1 MIRRPPRSTL
11 FPYTTLFRSTPEGG
25 AITLSASHETNE
37 EQPNTKDEGRAAQPL
52 AHRRSPFVVLRVSDT
67 GSGIAAEDLPFIFDR
82 FYRADKARQRAGSN
96 ESGLGLA
103 IAKAIVEAH
112 GGMLAVESRL

>member
-1 MIRRPPRSTL
+1 VL
-11 FPYTTLFRSTPEGG
+11 
-25 AITLSASHETNE
+25 
-37 EQPNTKDEGRAAQPL
+37 
-52 AHRRSPFVVLRVSDT
+52 LRVSDT

-112 GGMLAVESRL
+112 GGTLAVESQPGAGTSFMISLPAVASNADAGPIMLDERERAGAYLTLGDRR